1 MKKST
6 SAGLAG
12 VLFWGLDG
20 RCVSFG
26 YSSLYIPLVG
36 TRRAVS
42 IVSNTGK
49 WKCKPVFIQTRFH
62 LSPQGFLISQMEL
75 PRAVS
80 ETPL

>member
-12 VLFWGLDG
+12 VLFWVWMGDAFRSDTAALH
-20 RCVSFG
+20 
-26 YSSLYIPLVG
+26 IPLVG

-42 IVSNTGK
+42 FVSNTGK

-75 PRAVS
+75 PRAIS